1 MMKKTLQSITA
12 LFFIFFLS
20 CSSENEMPKEEP
32 TALPTADFSFKVN
45 ETTTPKTIVFEN
57 KSTNATEYLWDF
69 GDKTTSSEKN
79 PSHSY
84 TAAGTYLVKLT
95 ATGAGGKA
103 TTTNTVI
110 IAAPPV
116 ATTVKITKVTVTKMP
131 FMDYNGNR
139 YESAYIRFHIV
150 DKETYMDQVNSEIFK
165 NISKTQLPFTWTLT
179 EPKVIKD
186 LSIEYEFSISKIE
199 GAFGNTIG
207 GSMFAIMKDYTTGAN
222 AYPKTITLNYI
233 PNNPIP
239 FLDSQNVTLI
249 LDVTWQ

>member
-20 CSSENEMPKEEP
+20 CSSDNEMPKEEP
-32 TALPTADFSFKVN
+32 ATLPTADFLFKAEV
-45 ETTTPKTIVFEN
+45 TAPKTILFEN
-57 KSTNATEYLWDF
+57 KSTNATNYLWDF
-69 GDKTTSSEKN
+69 GDKTTSLEKS

-95 ATGAGGKA
+95 ATGAGGTA

-110 IAAPPV
+110 IAAQPV
-116 ATTVKITKVTVTKMP
+116 ATSVKITKVTIVKMP
-131 FMDYNGNR
+131 FMDADANSYDT
-139 YESAYIRFHIV
+139 AYIRFHIV
-150 DKETYMDQVNSEIFK
+150 DKETYMDQVSSEIFK
-165 NISKTQLPFTWTLT
+165 NISKTQLPFSWTLT

-186 LSIEYEFSISKIE
+186 LSLEYEFSISKIE
-199 GAFGNTIG
+199 GWSGNTIG
-207 GSMFAIMKDYTTGAN
+207 GSMFAIMKDYTTGVN
-222 AYPKTITLNYI
+222 AYPKTITLNYV

-239 FLDSQNVTLI
+239 FLESQNVTLI